1 METGAEGARFFV
13 WRKKPSSLFWEHKLM
28 GLRPETIFRGGQQS
42 ARSGHPGTTA
52 SGQKRAV
59 RLRGFWPRVFEKRG
73 L

>member
-42 ARSGHPGTTA
+42 AKSGRSLWVNLAVEHALNVHP
-52 SGQKRAV
+52 
-59 RLRGFWPRVFEKRG
+59 
-73 L
+73 